1 MGTQDQ
7 KPFLGFAPPSSNV
20 TYTPN
25 QFFDVVLRHGSRGVV
40 RLVAYV
46 LRKSLGWNDENGNPV
61 QERIRVSYGD
71 LEAGAGISREMIRKG
86 LDEAV
91 EANFLVCVQ
100 EGRAKSRGQGAV
112 SAVYELCWDESGDY
126 ITDPKKFKGFYAPE
140 GNRTNVPNEFFDIVI
155 QREKLS
161 VAKVVGA
168 IIRDT
173 IGWTFRAGHR
183 RQQVRISYTTIQ
195 QRTGIKDRGV
205 LADAIQEALGANYI
219 LLTDAGFFDPMGGER
234 SKAAMYGIKWV
245 NSAVCVI
252 GQKNPPAR
260 VEAADDRSEK
270 PTGIGQKN
278 PPADRSENPTVL
290 EIKPRNETFKEMQQ
304 QGLTAQPVPAA
315 DESEIITKLIE
326 IGFDKP
332 TALALA
338 SKYPETEIL
347 QQINWLEKRRPS
359 RNKLGMLRRA
369 IEEGWQ
375 EPLALAKADQPSSK
389 PVATHA
395 QAFAAHFYAGHAGN
409 KGAPVADPS
418 EKDIETAKRLLDRL
432 LTVWPDEAKAPEW
445 GRSFG
450 EYVREKTRDNSKFV
464 VSLVLAARSYGDAFF
479 QGHQT
484 RKECAFREALTTA
497 RWSHK
502 DQFAEAHIAYL
513 RTLEERYKA
522 EYPDDFA
529 AFEEDRAGKRL
540 EIVNQRFAYGKEE
553 RLEHFDSE
561 AEYLKAFQQFFSDP
575 EESPIPVLE
584 FWDWDAELNPSHFD
598 ESSIRL

>member
-46 LRKSLGWNDENGNPV
+46 LRKSLGWNDENGNPI
-61 QERIRVSYGD
+61 QEQIRVTYSD
-71 LEAGAGISREMIRKG
+71 LEAGAGINRDMIRKA

-140 GNRTNVPNEFFDIVI
+140 GNRTNVPNDFFDIVI

-183 RQQVRISYTTIQ
+183 RQQVQISYTTIQ
-195 QRTGIKDRGV
+195 QRTGIKDRGI
-205 LADAIQEALGANYI
+205 LAGALQEAIEANYI
-219 LLTDAGFFDPMGGER
+219 LRMQHGRFGPEAARER
-234 SKAAMYGIKWV
+234 SAAVYGVRWLESTIP
-245 NSAVCVI
+245 VI
-252 GQKNPPAR
+252 GRKNPP
-260 VEAADDRSEK
+260 EGTSDRSEK
-270 PTGIGQKN
+270 PTRIGRLS
-278 PPADRSENPTVL
+278 PPGDQSEKPTSI
-290 EIKPRNETFKEMQQ
+290 EMKQRNETFKEMQQ

-338 SKYPETEIL
+338 TKHPEAEIL

-375 EPLALAKADQPSSK
+375 EPVALAKADQPSSK
-389 PVATHA
+389 PIATHA
-395 QAFAAHFYAGHAGN
+395 QAFAAHFYAGYAGN

-432 LTVWPDEAKAPEW
+432 LTVWPDETKAAEW

-450 EYVREKTRDNSKFV
+450 EHVREKTRDNSKFV

-484 RKECAFREALTTA
+484 RKECAFREALTAA

-502 DQFAEAHIAYL
+502 DQFAEAHMAYL

-522 EYPDDFA
+522 EHLDDFG

-598 ESSIRL
+598 FDESSMRL